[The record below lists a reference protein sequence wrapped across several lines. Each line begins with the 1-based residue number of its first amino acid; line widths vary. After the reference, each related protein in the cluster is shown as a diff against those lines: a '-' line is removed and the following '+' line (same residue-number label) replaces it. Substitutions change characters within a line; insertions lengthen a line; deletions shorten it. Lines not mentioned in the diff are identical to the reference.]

1 MVFMGEE
8 WRASTPFAFFTS
20 FEEDWLAD
28 AVRSGRRA
36 EFAAHGWD
44 EADVPDPQDPATR
57 ERTAC
62 STGASRARPGTT
74 RCCTS
79 TVS

>member
-20 FEEDWLAD
+20 FEEDWLAE

-44 EADVPDPQDPATR
+44 EADVPDPQDPAT
-57 ERTAC
+57 
-62 STGASRARPGTT
+62 ASAQRARLERAERARAQRDAALLP
-74 RCCTS
+74 
-79 TVS
+79 